1 MERLQRGGGPPW
13 TLTLVGK
20 TSWKKVCGAQF
31 FSKFSKMKEVKKK
44 KKDGGWMVSTLAPC
58 CPGKTARSHAIGT
71 LGTWGND

>member
-44 KKDGGWMVSTLAPC
+44 KKGWWLDGIYIGPMLPWENCKVPC
-58 CPGKTARSHAIGT
+58 T